1 MLFTCT
7 PPGTRIDGHFPGP
20 KQHRG
25 KWFTV
30 DIHCHVHLDKADE
43 MVKPFWNPER
53 DATMKFAN
61 DRTREVQRLQME
73 RTHSQLTSVEKRLAD
88 MDEMGIDMQA
98 ISPAPVQMFYW
109 TDSELGLAS
118 ARLVN
123 DNLAEIAA
131 RHPDRFTAMGTIPFQ
146 APELA
151 IQELERIT
159 KSLGMRGI
167 EISSNVDGTDFS
179 DPKFRP
185 IFQRLEEL
193 GTVIFMHPSGF
204 TEGRRFGDHYF
215 SNVIGIPLESTIA
228 VHHLI
233 FGGVLDAYPGLKLVI
248 AHGGGYLPAYS
259 GRIDHGASARP
270 DCCEHLKEDPT
281 TYLKRLHFD
290 TMVFTHH
297 QLEYLVRQYGP
308 DHVLMGTDYPYD
320 MGETDPIGFVE
331 GAPAL
336 SDAERKLVFGGNA
349 ARLLGLEVP
358 AKLR

>member
-7 PPGTRIDGHFPGP
+7 PPGSMIPGRFPGP
-20 KQHRG
+20 RQHRG

-43 MVKPFWNPER
+43 VVKPFWNPER

-61 DRTREVQRLQME
+61 DHTREIQRQQME
-73 RTHSQLTSVEKRLAD
+73 RTHVQLISVEKRLAD
-88 MDEMGIDMQA
+88 MDEMGIDIQA

-109 TDSELGLAS
+109 TEPELGLAT
-118 ARLVN
+118 ARMVN

-131 RHPDRFTAMGTIPFQ
+131 CHPDRFTAMGTIPFQ

-167 EISSNVDGTDFS
+167 EISSNVDGADFS

-270 DCCEHLKEDPT
+270 DCGEHLKEDPT

-297 QLEYLVRQYGP
+297 QLEYLVQQYGP

-320 MGETDPIGFVE
+320 MGETNPIGFVE
-331 GAPAL
+331 GADGL
-336 SDAERKLVFGGNA
+336 NNDQRKQIFGGNA

-358 AKLR
+358 AKFR